1 VGKGMA
7 MNKDMQDI
15 NLRHSI
21 VKYAKRFGVTK
32 ASRQFRVSR
41 TLIYK
46 LLSRFDGNINSLAP
60 RSKRPKSHPR
70 ESTKEEYSL
79 IRNYHK
85 RNPNMGLV
93 ILWVKLRK
101 AGYTRCITTLY
112 RSLIRLGLRTNP
124 PKKIK
129 YKPKPYEQ
137 MTFPGERIQIDVKYV
152 PVSCMTNGKKYYQYT
167 CIDEYTRFRYL
178 EVYKEKS
185 TYSSKCFIEKCVA
198 KLPFQIKTVQTD
210 NGLEFTN
217 KLITGN
223 TLPTLFETTLER
235 LGIKHKL
242 IKPYTPRHNGKVER
256 SHGKDTLYFYN
267 KRSFYSFEDLQN
279 QIRKYTNEYNNFP
292 MKPLGYLSPKEF
304 LDKYNTTAR

>member
-1 VGKGMA
+1 MA

>member
-1 VGKGMA
+1 MA
-7 MNKDMQDI
+7 MNKNMQDI

-21 VKYAKRFGVTK
+21 VKYAKRFGITK

-46 LLSRFDGNINSLAP
+46 LLSRFDGSIVSLAP
-60 RSKRPKSHPR
+60 RSKRPKRHPN
-70 ESTKEEYSL
+70 ESTKEEYTL

-85 RNPNMGLV
+85 RNPDIGLV

-101 AGYTRCITTLY
+101 FGYTRCITTLY

-124 PKKIK
+124 PKKPK
-129 YKPKPYEQ
+129 YKPKQYEQ
-137 MTFPGERIQIDVKYV
+137 MTFPGERVQIDVKYV
-152 PVSCMTNGKKYYQYT
+152 PVSCMANGQKYYQYT